1 MSIAVA
7 RLHRLLAAECPTEI
21 GPLVGPIFVIRSY
34 GSWGT
39 RMEDH
44 NTMLLDKGC
53 GNVFL

>member
-1 MSIAVA
+1 MPNGNWAFA
-7 RLHRLLAAECPTEI
+7 FL
-21 GPLVGPIFVIRSY
+21 GPIFVIRSY

-44 NTMLLDKGC
+44 NTMLLDEGC